1 MPNFKTN
8 SITMPNF
15 PIKFGNSEF
24 SYKAICEENE
34 SLIKVCQNGE
44 EFFIQVREKK
54 DGILLKADK
63 ISRPSQVVFV
73 QQALRDF
80 RDLCEC
86 SVVFSNIESQ
96 KIKNKKRFDVIKDID
111 FFAGRFENKKEIW
124 IEIGFGSGRHLLY
137 QAKKHK
143 DIEFVGLE
151 IHKPSIEQVAKQC
164 EIQNIDNIS
173 ILNHDAR
180 IFLEF
185 LNSNSV
191 GKIFVHFPVPWDK
204 KPHRRVI
211 SSEFIGESIR
221 VLKQNGTLELRS
233 DSEKYFKY
241 SLEEFLKLNK
251 LNITINKNKNL
262 DISSKYEDRWKKQ
275 AKDIYDITFKN
286 EEFSKEK
293 EKIDKIRFNKTYDFK
308 KIVKNFHK
316 IVKNEKD
323 FFLHVET
330 IFTINENEG
339 LIKLSLGA
347 SSKNERVY
355 VEFLRDR
362 VSYFPDC
369 VLETKA
375 NREAHNLFIEWLDG
389 ITNGISK

>member
-1 MPNFKTN
+1 
-8 SITMPNF
+8 MPNF

-24 SYKAICEENE
+24 LYKAVSEKNE
-34 SLIKVCQNGE
+34 SIVKVFQNGE
-44 EFFIQVREKK
+44 EFFIQLREKK
-54 DGILLKADK
+54 DGMLVKADK
-63 ISRPSQVVFV
+63 VSRPPQVVFV

-80 RDLCEC
+80 RDLCKC
-86 SVVFSNIESQ
+86 SLIFSNIEPQ
-96 KIKNKKRFDVIKDID
+96 KIKNKKRFDVIRDID
-111 FFAGRFENKKEIW
+111 FFTKRFKNSKEIW
-124 IEIGFGSGRHLLY
+124 VEIGFGSGRHLLY

-143 DIEFVGLE
+143 DKQFIGLE

-164 EIQNIDNIS
+164 EIQNIDNIF
-173 ILNHDAR
+173 ILDYDAR

-211 SSEFIGESIR
+211 SREFIAESIR
-221 VLKQNGTLELRS
+221 VLKLNGTLELRS

-241 SLEEFLKLNK
+241 SLEEFLKLNR
-251 LNITINKNKNL
+251 LNVAINKNRDL

>member
-1 MPNFKTN
+1 
-8 SITMPNF
+8 MPNF
-15 PIKFGNSEF
+15 PVKFGNSEF
-24 SYKAICEENE
+24 LYKAVCEKNE
-34 SLIKVCQNGE
+34 SLIKVSQNGE
-44 EFFIQVREKK
+44 EFFIQVRDKK

-86 SVVFSNIESQ
+86 SVIFSNIEPQ

-111 FFAGRFENKKEIW
+111 FFADGFKNEKEIW

-143 DIEFVGLE
+143 DIQFIGLE

-164 EIQNIDNIS
+164 KIQNIDNIF
-173 ILNHDAR
+173 ILDYDAR

-221 VLKQNGTLELRS
+221 VLKPDATLELRS

-275 AKDIYDITFKN
+275 AKDIYDITLKN
-286 EEFSKEK
+286 EEESEEK
-293 EKIDKIRFNKTYDFK
+293 QKINKIRFSGSYEFK

-323 FFLHVET
+323 FFLHVES
-330 IFTINENEG
+330 IFIVNEDEG
-339 LIKLSLGA
+339 LIKISFGA
-347 SSKNERVY
+347 STKNERVY
-355 VEFLRDR
+355 VEFFKDR
-362 VSYFPDC
+362 VSYFPDNI
-369 VLETKA
+369 LETKA
-375 NREAHNLFIEWLDG
+375 NRQAHNLFVEWINS
-389 ITNGISK
+389 ITNGISI

>member
-15 PIKFGNSEF
+15 PVKFGNSEF
-24 SYKAICEENE
+24 VYKAACKENE
-34 SLIKVCQNGE
+34 LLIKVSQNGE
-44 EFFIQVREKK
+44 EFFLQAREKK
-54 DGILLKADK
+54 DGMLLKADK

-86 SVVFSNIESQ
+86 SVVFSNIEPK
-96 KIKNKKRFDVIKDID
+96 KIKNKKRFDAIKDID
-111 FFAGRFENKKEIW
+111 FFANRLENRKEIW
-124 IEIGFGSGRHLLY
+124 IEIGFGSGRHLLH
-137 QAKKHK
+137 QAKKHE
-143 DIEFVGLE
+143 DIEFIGLE
-151 IHKPSIEQVAKQC
+151 IHTPSIEQVAKQC

-173 ILNHDAR
+173 IVNYDAR

-211 SSEFIGESIR
+211 SSEFISETIR
-221 VLKQNGTLELRS
+221 VLRPNGTLELRS

-251 LNITINKNKNL
+251 LNISINKNKNL

-275 AKDIYDITFKN
+275 AKDIYDITLKN
-286 EEFSKEK
+286 EEFSEK
-293 EKIDKIRFNKTYDFK
+293 KRKINKIGFDRPYEFG
-308 KIVKNFHK
+308 KIVKNFYK
-316 IVKNEKD
+316 MVKKEKD
-323 FFLHVET
+323 FFLHVEN
-330 IFTINENEG
+330 IFIINENEG
-339 LIKLSLGA
+339 VIKISFGA
-347 SSKNERVY
+347 SAKNERVY
-355 VEFLRDR
+355 VEFFKDR
-362 VSYFPDC
+362 VSYFPDNI
-369 VLETKA
+369 LETKA
-375 NREAHNLFIEWLDG
+375 NRKAHNFFIEWLDG
-389 ITNGISK
+389 ISNGVST